1 MSTFV
6 LVTFLVVYLAMVV
19 GRVPGLR
26 LDRTGAALFGALALV
41 AAGAMTVQAAWLA
54 VDVPTL
60 ALLFGMM
67 VLSAQLAAAGVYA
80 HIARALDAAQA
91 GPKALL
97 AWVVVVSGA
106 MSAVLTNDVVCVALA
121 PLVAEVARR
130 RRLQPLP
137 YLLALA
143 AAANVGSALTL
154 IGNPQ
159 NILLG
164 QTLQL
169 SFGAY
174 AVQALVPVC
183 LGLGLTWMVIWQ
195 AWKTRVQVPA
205 TAVVSGETAPQALA
219 TWDRLQA
226 VKGLTLLTLVMILFV
241 STELPREAVALGAA
255 AVVLC
260 TRRIHSQAFLT
271 SVDWP
276 LLVLFASLFVV
287 HAAFEAAGW
296 TARLAQQLQSAHLPV
311 DDLNTLYWL
320 SVPLSNVVS
329 NVPAVM
335 LLLETGVP
343 AALGPALALS
353 STLAGNLL
361 LVGSIANLIV
371 AEEAQRQGLA
381 FTWKEHARVGV
392 PIALSSL
399 LIAWLWLVFLASH

>member
-1 MSTFV
+1 MTTFV
-6 LVTFLVVYLAMVV
+6 LITFFMVYMAMAV
-19 GRVPGLR
+19 GRVPALR
-26 LDRTGAALFGALALV
+26 LDRTGAALLGALALV
-41 AAGAMTVQAAWLA
+41 AAGALTARDAWLA

-80 HIARALDAAQA
+80 QVARSLDAAQA
-91 GPKALL
+91 GPRALL
-97 AWVVVVSGA
+97 AWVIIASSA
-106 MSAVLTNDVVCVALA
+106 LSAVLTNDVVCVALA

-130 RRLQPLP
+130 RHLHPLP
-137 YLLALA
+137 FLLALA
-143 AAANVGSALTL
+143 AAANVGGALTL

-159 NILLG
+159 NILIG

-174 AVQALVPVC
+174 ALQAAVPVALSLGVTWWVIWSAWKARITVSVAPTTSQALV
-183 LGLGLTWMVIWQ
+183 
-195 AWKTRVQVPA
+195 AWERGPA
-205 TAVVSGETAPQALA
+205 L
-219 TWDRLQA
+219 
-226 VKGLTLLTLVMILFV
+226 KGLLLVGLVMALFV
-241 STELPREAVALGAA
+241 ATDVPREAVALGAA

-260 TRRIHSQAFLT
+260 SRRIHSQAFLT
-271 SVDWP
+271 RVDWP
-276 LLVLFASLFVV
+276 LLVLFTSLFVV

-296 TARLAQQLQSAHLPV
+296 TAQLAQGLQATNVRV
-311 DDLNTLYWL
+311 DDLHTLYWL
-320 SVPLSNVVS
+320 SVPLSNLVS

-371 AEEAQRQGLA
+371 AEEAQRQGMA
-381 FTWKEHARVGV
+381 FTWKEHAKVGV
-392 PIALSSL
+392 PIGLSTL
-399 LIAWLWLVFLASH
+399 VIAWLWLAFLASH

>member
-1 MSTFV
+1 
-6 LVTFLVVYLAMVV
+6 
-19 GRVPGLR
+19 
-26 LDRTGAALFGALALV
+26 
-41 AAGAMTVQAAWLA
+41 
-54 VDVPTL
+54 
-60 ALLFGMM
+60 MM

-80 HIARALDAAQA
+80 HIARVLDAAQA

-121 PLVAEVARR
+121 PLVAEIARR
-130 RRLQPLP
+130 RRYQPLP

-195 AWKTRVQVPA
+195 AWKTRVQEPA
-205 TAVVSGETAPQALA
+205 TPVVSSETAPQELP
-219 TWDRLQA
+219 TWNRLQA
-226 VKGLTLLTLVMILFV
+226 VKGLTLLSLVMILFV
-241 STELPREAVALGAA
+241 ATELPREAVALGAA
-255 AVVLC
+255 AVALC
-260 TRRIHSQAFLT
+260 SRRIHSQAFVT
-271 SVDWP
+271 RVDWP
-276 LLVLFASLFVV
+276 LLVLFTSLFVV
-287 HAAFEAAGW
+287 HAAFDAAGW

-311 DDLNTLYWL
+311 DDLSTLYWL

-371 AEEAQRQGLA
+371 AEEAQRQGLS

-392 PIALSSL
+392 PIALSTL